1 MDAKIPK
8 TWTEC
13 GQKSKQRLVKKR
25 MVKKE
30 CDEKESGEKES
41 GVKRRKRASQ
51 KNTISKKPQERIQP
65 QHATIAYLDVHD
77 WAEARDHKRRKG
89 RDGRHRLNICLH
101 KKYQNSSNSSI
112 SRYVP

>member
-13 GQKSKQRLVKKR
+13 GEKNKQRLVKNR
-25 MVKKE
+25 MVKKV
-30 CDEKESGEKES
+30 CGEKESGEKEKKS
-41 GVKRRKRASQ
+41 ES
-51 KNTISKKPQERIQP
+51 KNTTSKKPQERIQP

>member
-1 MDAKIPK
+1 
-8 TWTEC
+8 
-13 GQKSKQRLVKKR
+13 
-25 MVKKE
+25 MVKKV
-30 CDEKESGEKES
+30 SGEKES
-41 GVKRRKRASQ
+41 GVKSEKQRVK
-51 KNTISKKPQERIQP
+51 KITISKKPQERIQP

>member
-1 MDAKIPK
+1 
-8 TWTEC
+8 
-13 GQKSKQRLVKKR
+13 

-30 CDEKESGEKES
+30 CDKKRSGEKES
-41 GVKRRKRASQ
+41 VVKRRKTASQ

-89 RDGRHRLNICLH
+89 RDGRHRLNICLN